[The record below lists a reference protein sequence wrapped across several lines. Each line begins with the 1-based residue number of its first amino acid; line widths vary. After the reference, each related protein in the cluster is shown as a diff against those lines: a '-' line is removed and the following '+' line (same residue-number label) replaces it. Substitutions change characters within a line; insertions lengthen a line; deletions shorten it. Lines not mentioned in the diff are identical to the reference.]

1 MGTVLNY
8 IGNYDYYLEK
18 KDVTEKAWM
27 EARADINR
35 PSSSAGAASAA
46 AGEALSHTGKADA
59 VGASAEPEESGK
71 LSWQQQKEAQARA
84 RKLQN
89 DLKKTEDEIHR
100 LETRDQEL
108 DGLLSLEE
116 NYSDAAKL
124 MELNDEKQQIAGR
137 LETLYA
143 QWEELAEQIE

>member
-1 MGTVLNY
+1 M
-8 IGNYDYYLEK
+8 
-18 KDVTEKAWM
+18 TEKAWM